1 METKL
6 QNSINIS
13 ETTDKNQALAP
24 VKELD
29 AGALFVLKSRGS
41 WLHCGYHLTTSIV
54 GPVIFTLPFA
64 LALLGWVVGVLCV
77 TLTAILTFYSYNLLS
92 VVLEHHAQLG
102 HRQLRFRDMARDILG
117 PGWDNYFVGP
127 LQFSICYGA
136 VISCTLL
143 GGQSLKFIY
152 LLYNTNGSSM
162 QLYQFIIIFG
172 SAMLFL
178 AQIPSFHSL
187 RHINLISL
195 LLIIAYSVCVT
206 AGAIHIG
213 MSANAPVR
221 DYSINGTRV
230 NRVFGAINGV
240 SIIVTTYGCGIIPE
254 IQATIAPPVKGKMF
268 RGLCVCYAVI
278 VTTYFSVAI
287 SGYWTFGNLAQATI
301 LSNFMGDET
310 TSLLPTWF
318 LLMTN
323 IFTLMQLSAITV
335 IYLQPTN
342 ELFEKWFANAKM
354 DQFSIRNVIPRL
366 IFRTLSVIVATLFA
380 AMLPFFGDIMA
391 FFGASGCIPL
401 DLVMPMVFY
410 NITFKPSKR
419 GLVFWGNTLIAV
431 VSSGLAAVGTVS
443 AVRQMVLD
451 AKTYSLFANM

>member
-29 AGALFVLKSRGS
+29 AGALFVLKSR
-41 WLHCGYHLTTSIV
+41 
-54 GPVIFTLPFA
+54 
-64 LALLGWVVGVLCV
+64 
-77 TLTAILTFYSYNLLS
+77 
-92 VVLEHHAQLG
+92 
-102 HRQLRFRDMARDILG
+102 G